1 MAGHPLTCW
10 WKKKEAVPAHH
21 FLFGGSQDTGGP
33 GRAGTA
39 AAEGQSL
46 GQTGVGEERGGQGG
60 TEGNERG
67 EEGLTAV
74 KVGELGPQGELEGE
88 EPPFGC
94 QWYGSGLGERE
105 W

>member
-1 MAGHPLTCW
+1 MASRPLTCW
-10 WKKKEAVPAHH
+10 WNKEEAELAHH
-21 FLFGGSQDTGGP
+21 FSFGGSQDTGGP

-46 GQTGVGEERGGQGG
+46 GWTGAGEERGGQAG
-60 TEGNERG
+60 TEGDERG

-74 KVGELGPQGELEGE
+74 KVGELEGE
-88 EPPFGC
+88 EPLCGC
-94 QWYGSGLGERE
+94 QWSGLGERE